1 LLKSDKII
9 FIKIYTNDYNHYY
22 LIIFGNSFDAFL
34 IYETTTLGTPKF
46 ADMYIS
52 RVAGAI

>member
-1 LLKSDKII
+1 LLKSDEII

-34 IYETTTLGTPKF
+34 IYETTTLGIPKF